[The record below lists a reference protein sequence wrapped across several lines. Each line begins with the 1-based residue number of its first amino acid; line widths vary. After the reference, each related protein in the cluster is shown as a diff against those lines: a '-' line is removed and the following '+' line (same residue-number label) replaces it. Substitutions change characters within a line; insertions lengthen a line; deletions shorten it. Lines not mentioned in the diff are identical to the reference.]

1 MLPADSIMAPPS
13 AASPEV
19 STTDRLKARLAE
31 WGPLFLIVWFAI
43 FGVVL
48 VGFAL
53 AIKFG
58 FRPESTAGA
67 WGTWGA
73 AWVATQLTKPLRL
86 AATVVITPALG
97 ALLKRFRRARSP
109 GEARPTLAPEG
120 AVAPAPPLDETTSG
134 R

>member
-1 MLPADSIMAPPS
+1 MASDNSPKLS
-13 AASPEV
+13 AS
-19 STTDRLKARLAE
+19 DRIRGLLAE
-31 WGPLFLIVWFAI
+31 WGPLFAIVWFGI
-43 FGVVL
+43 FGIVL

-58 FRPESTAGA
+58 FRPESAAGE

-97 ALLKRFRRARSP
+97 ALLKRFKRTPAA
-109 GEARPTLAPEG
+109 EASDVSAPNG
-120 AVAPAPPLDETTSG
+120 APLDETSSG

>member
-1 MLPADSIMAPPS
+1 MASDNSPKLS
-13 AASPEV
+13 AS
-19 STTDRLKARLAE
+19 DRIRGLLAE
-31 WGPLFLIVWFAI
+31 WGPLFAIVWFGI

-58 FRPESTAGA
+58 FRPESTAGE

-97 ALLKRFRRARSP
+97 ALLKRFKRTP
-109 GEARPTLAPEG
+109 APEASDVSSG
-120 AVAPAPPLDETTSG
+120 VSPNAAPLDETSSG

>member
-1 MLPADSIMAPPS
+1 MS
-13 AASPEV
+13 
-19 STTDRLKARLAE
+19 DRLKLLFAE
-31 WGPLFLIVWFAI
+31 WGPLFFVVWFGLFAI
-43 FGVVL
+43 VL

-67 WGTWGA
+67 LGTWGA

-86 AATVVITPALG
+86 AATLVITPALG
-97 ALLKRFRRARSP
+97 TLLKRFRRRGPKGPELSSEANRATP
-109 GEARPTLAPEG
+109 GAA
-120 AVAPAPPLDETTSG
+120 AAPPLDEIGSG